1 MQTCSMDNSASE
13 TPRRTFK
20 SENYQQEIKN
30 VIYLRNEVKQYFCLL
45 VFPSIY

>member
-1 MQTCSMDNSASE
+1 MQTYSTDKSASK

-30 VIYLRNEVKQYFCLL
+30 VI
-45 VFPSIY
+45 